1 MLAFFM
7 PNVTLSTMSG
17 EFSLIEK
24 YFVGRQASRKDVLLA
39 AGDDCAL
46 VKVPEGLSVA
56 ISTDTL
62 VSGTHFLENAN
73 PAWVAH
79 KALASNISDLAAM
92 GATPAWVSFALTM
105 PEPDEAWL
113 APFCDA
119 FFELADYYGVQLI
132 GGDTTKGP
140 LSLTLTVQ
148 GLVDPDK
155 ALRRDGAQVGDWVY
169 VTGDLGDSK
178 AGLDVILN
186 PELKSQPFAQ
196 ELEQRHYLSTPRVM
210 VGQALLNLAS
220 SAIDIS
226 DGLISD
232 LQHILKRSSVGA
244 SLDVSL
250 LPVSNAL
257 IQFTGAL
264 AKAQQYALSSG
275 EEYELC
281 FTVPEHN
288 KGSIESALA
297 HCGAKITC
305 IGQIR
310 PQGTFELHQQGQA
323 LDWVL
328 QGYDHFK

>member
-1 MLAFFM
+1 
-7 PNVTLSTMSG
+7 MSG
-17 EFSLIEK
+17 EFNLIEK
-24 YFVGRQASRKDVLLA
+24 YFVNRQKQRKDVVLA

-46 VKVPEGLSVA
+46 VKVPENLSVA

-62 VSGTHFLENAN
+62 VAGTHFLADAN

-92 GATPAWVSFALTM
+92 GATPSWVSLALTM

-113 APFCDA
+113 APFCTA

-140 LSLTLTVQ
+140 LSITLTVQ
-148 GLVDPDK
+148 GLVDADK
-155 ALRRDGAQVGDWVY
+155 ALRRDGANIGDWVY
-169 VTGDLGDSK
+169 VSGELGDSK
-178 AGLDVILN
+178 AGLDVVLDN
-186 PELKSQPFAQ
+186 HLRSKPFAAQ
-196 ELEQRHYLSTPRVM
+196 LEQRHYLAIPRVL

-232 LQHILKRSSVGA
+232 IQHILQRSKVGV
-244 SLDVSL
+244 SLDVAQ
-250 LPVSNAL
+250 LPVSNEL
-257 IQFTGAL
+257 IQFVGSTVA
-264 AKAQQYALSSG
+264 AQQYALTSG

-281 FTVPEHN
+281 FTVPEQN

-310 PQGTFELHQQGQA
+310 PQGTFELHNSGQPV
-323 LDWVL
+323 DWHL
-328 QGYDHFK
+328 SGYDHFK

>member
-1 MLAFFM
+1 
-7 PNVTLSTMSG
+7 MSG
-17 EFSLIEK
+17 EFNLIEK
-24 YFVGRQASRKDVLLA
+24 YFIGRQKQRNDVLLA

-46 VKVPEGLSVA
+46 VQVPQGLSVA

-62 VSGTHFLENAN
+62 VAGTHFLSDAD
-73 PAWVAH
+73 PALVAH

-119 FFELADYYGVQLI
+119 FFSLADYFGIQLI

-148 GLVDPDK
+148 GFIDPDK
-155 ALRRDGAQVGDWVY
+155 ALRRNGAGVGDHIF
-169 VTGDLGDSK
+169 VTGNLGDSK
-178 AGLDVILN
+178 AGLDVILSPN
-186 PELKSQPFAQ
+186 LKDKPCADV
-196 ELEQRHYLSTPRVM
+196 LEQRHYVSSPRVL
-210 VGQALLNLAS
+210 VGQALLGLAS

-232 LQHILKRSSVGA
+232 VKHILKCSNVGA
-244 SLDVSL
+244 SIDVAT
-250 LPVSNAL
+250 LPVSNEL
-257 IQFTGAL
+257 IQFTGSSEQ
-264 AKAQQYALSSG
+264 AQQYALSSG

-281 FTVPEHN
+281 FTVPEQN
-288 KGSIESALA
+288 LGAIESALA
-297 HCGAKITC
+297 HCGTQITC

-310 PQGTFELHQQGQA
+310 PQGIFEIHSQGKP
-323 LDWVL
+323 LNWVL
-328 QGYDHFK
+328 SGYDHFK

>member
-1 MLAFFM
+1 
-7 PNVTLSTMSG
+7 MSG
-17 EFSLIEK
+17 EFNLIEK
-24 YFVGRQASRKDVLLA
+24 YFVGRQKQRKDVLLA

-46 VKVPEGLSVA
+46 VKAPEGLSVA

-62 VSGTHFLENAN
+62 VAGTHFLANAN

-119 FFELADYYGVQLI
+119 FFELADYFDIQLI

-148 GLVDPDK
+148 GLVDPEK
-155 ALRRDGAQVGDWVY
+155 ALRRDGAKVGDWVY
-169 VTGDLGDSK
+169 VTGNLGDSK
-178 AGLDVILN
+178 AGLDVVLD
-186 PELKSQPFAQ
+186 PSLRAKPCAE
-196 ELEQRHYLSTPRVM
+196 ELEKRHYLSTPRVLA
-210 VGQALLNLAS
+210 GQALLNLAS
-220 SAIDIS
+220 AAIDIS
-226 DGLISD
+226 DGVISD
-232 LQHILKRSSVGA
+232 VKHILKRSNVGVSIDVA
-244 SLDVSL
+244 S
-250 LPVSNAL
+250 LPVSNEL
-257 IQFTGAL
+257 LQFVDTPTT
-264 AKAQQYALSSG
+264 AQQYALSSG

-281 FTVPEHN
+281 FTVPEQN

-297 HCGAKITC
+297 HCGAKVTC

-310 PQGTFELHQQGQA
+310 PQGTFELHCNGQPI
-323 LDWVL
+323 DWTL
-328 QGYDHFK
+328 RGYDHFK

>member
-1 MLAFFM
+1 
-7 PNVTLSTMSG
+7 MSG
-17 EFSLIEK
+17 EFNLINR
-24 YFVGRQASRKDVLLA
+24 YFSNRQPQRKDVFLA
-39 AGDDCAL
+39 LGDDCAL
-46 VKVPEGLSVA
+46 VKPPENVRIA

-62 VSGTHFLENAN
+62 VAGTHFLIDAN

-105 PEPDEAWL
+105 PNPDEAWL
-113 APFCDA
+113 NPFCDA
-119 FFELADYYGVQLI
+119 FFELANYYNIQLI

-148 GLVDPDK
+148 GFVPQEQ
-155 ALRRDGAQVGDWVY
+155 ALLRSGAKVGDWVY

-186 PELKSQPFAQ
+186 NALRAKPFAL
-196 ELEQRHYLSTPRVM
+196 ELEKRHYLSTPRILA
-210 VGQALLNLAS
+210 GQALLNLAS
-220 SAIDIS
+220 AAIDIS

-232 LQHILKRSSVGA
+232 IKHILERSQVGV
-244 SLDVSL
+244 SLDVAALPLSQEL
-250 LPVSNAL
+250 L
-257 IQFTGAL
+257 QFVGNL
-264 AKAQQYALSSG
+264 EIAQQYALTSG

-281 FTVPEHN
+281 FTVPEQN

-297 HCGAKITC
+297 HCGCKVSC

-310 PQGTFELHQQGQA
+310 PQGTFELHHQGK
-323 LDWVL
+323 VL
-328 QGYDHFK
+328 NWQLNGYDHFKVNL

>member
-1 MLAFFM
+1 
-7 PNVTLSTMSG
+7 MSG
-17 EFSLIEK
+17 EFNLIEK
-24 YFVGRQASRKDVLLA
+24 YFVNRQKQRKDVVLA

-46 VKVPEGLSVA
+46 VKVPENLSVA

-62 VSGTHFLENAN
+62 VAGTHFLSDAD
-73 PAWVAH
+73 PALVAH

-92 GATPAWVSFALTM
+92 GATPSWVSLALTM

-113 APFCDA
+113 APFCNA
-119 FFELADYYGVQLI
+119 FFELADYYGIQLI

-140 LSLTLTVQ
+140 LSITLTVQ
-148 GLVDPDK
+148 GLVDADK

-169 VTGDLGDSK
+169 VSGELGDSK
-178 AGLDVILN
+178 AGLDVVLDN
-186 PELKSQPFAQ
+186 SLRSKPFAGQ
-196 ELEQRHYLSTPRVM
+196 LEKRHYLATPRVL

-232 LQHILKRSSVGA
+232 IKHILQRSQVGV
-244 SLDVSL
+244 SLDVAQ
-250 LPVSNAL
+250 LPVSNEL
-257 IQFTGAL
+257 IQFVGNTMA
-264 AKAQQYALSSG
+264 AQQYALTSG

-281 FTVPEHN
+281 FTVPEQN

-310 PQGTFELHQQGQA
+310 PQGTFELHNNGIPI
-323 LDWVL
+323 DWHL
-328 QGYDHFK
+328 SGYDHFK